1 MLSNFAA
8 RFPVWFLALDLL
20 LHMLVFTLVVS
31 AIVFVLRKPL
41 RKYKGRDLAIF
52 QTIHFLRTEW
62 GNRFMLAITFLGKHQ
77 FLLPANII
85 LIIIFL
91 IFGKHQWYAIR
102 ILMMSLSSLIL
113 MFVLKRLFHRKRPS
127 EPLLFQ
133 AKGKSFPSG
142 HAMTAVTFYGLLLYM
157 LVQSNMGPVINTIAA
172 IFTIVLIIAIGFS
185 RVYLQVHYAS
195 DVLAGFIVGSTWL
208 YISLH
213 VLNRLQ
219 ELYGLH

>member
-1 MLSNFAA
+1 MFSNFAD
-8 RFPVWFLALDLL
+8 RFPTWYLVADLL
-20 LHMLVFTLVVS
+20 LHMVIFTLVVS
-31 AIVFVLRKPL
+31 AIVFLLRKPL
-41 RKYKGRDLAIF
+41 RKYKSRDMAIF
-52 QTIHFLRTEW
+52 QNINFLRTME
-62 GNRFMLAITFLGKHQ
+62 GNRIMLGITFLGKHQ

-85 LIIIFL
+85 LIVLFL
-91 IFGKHQWYAIR
+91 VFGQHQWYAIR
-102 ILMMSLSSLIL
+102 ILFMSLSSLIL
-113 MFVLKRLFHRKRPS
+113 MFVLKRLFHRKRPA

-157 LVQSNMGPVINTIAA
+157 LVQSNMGSAVNTIAS
-172 IFTIVLIIAIGFS
+172 IFTILLIIAIGFS

-219 ELYGLH
+219 EL